1 MFLYSS
7 LLAVSEEATQI
18 VRWISIGGVIALL
31 VAIALIGH
39 FSSPEKQGRR
49 GSAKEVAFA
58 GICVAT
64 SFTLALLKIPTIE
77 SGGSITIAS
86 FVPIMLYAYVF
97 GPTKGFMVGLIHGL
111 LNFIEDPYILT
122 PATFIFDYLLAFMSV
137 GIMGFFGK
145 MRRKDREILPIALGA
160 ICVFSMR
167 FLSHLLSGMIFF
179 SMDSVWV
186 SFPEW
191 ATANAFIYSLIYQ
204 CIYVPADA
212 LIAIGVLIA
221 LCKSGAFDRLVKILK
236 SAK

>member
-1 MFLYSS
+1 MFLYTS
-7 LLAVSEEATQI
+7 LLAVSEKTTQT
-18 VRWISIGGVIALL
+18 VRWISIGGVLVLL
-31 VAIALIGH
+31 LAIALIGH
-39 FSSPEKQGRR
+39 FSSREQQSKMR
-49 GSAKEVAFA
+49 SAKEVAFA
-58 GICVAT
+58 GICVAA

-122 PATFIFDYLLAFMSV
+122 PATFVFDYLLAFMSV

-145 MRRKDREILPIALGA
+145 LPRKEGGILPIVLGA
-160 ICVFSMR
+160 LCVFSVR
-167 FLSHLLSGMIFF
+167 FISHLLSGMIFF

-186 SFPEW
+186 SFPAW
-191 ATANAFIYSLIYQ
+191 ATANAFIYSFIYQ
-204 CIYVPADA
+204 CIYIPADA
-212 LIAIGVLIA
+212 LIAIAALIA

-236 SAK
+236 TAK

>member
-1 MFLYSS
+1 MFLYTS
-7 LLAVSEEATQI
+7 LLAVSEKTTQT
-18 VRWISIGGVIALL
+18 VRWISIGGVLVLL
-31 VAIALIGH
+31 LAIALIGH
-39 FSSPEKQGRR
+39 FSSREQQSKTR
-49 GSAKEVAFA
+49 SAKEVAFA
-58 GICVAT
+58 GICVAA

-122 PATFIFDYLLAFMSV
+122 PATFVFDYLLAFMSV

-145 MRRKDREILPIALGA
+145 LPRKEGEILPIVLGA
-160 ICVFSMR
+160 LCVFSVR

-186 SFPEW
+186 SFPAW
-191 ATANAFIYSLIYQ
+191 ATANAFVYSLIYQ
-204 CIYVPADA
+204 CIYIPADA
-212 LIAIGVLIA
+212 LIAIAALIT

-236 SAK
+236 TTK

>member
-1 MFLYSS
+1 MFLYTS
-7 LLAVSEEATQI
+7 LLAVSEKTTQT
-18 VRWISIGGVIALL
+18 VRWISIGGVLVLL
-31 VAIALIGH
+31 LAIALIGH
-39 FSSPEKQGRR
+39 FSSREQQGKMR
-49 GSAKEVAFA
+49 SAKEVAFA
-58 GICVAT
+58 GICVAA

-97 GPTKGFMVGLIHGL
+97 GPTNGFMVGLIHGL

-122 PATFIFDYLLAFMSV
+122 PATFVFDYLLAFMSV

-145 MRRKDREILPIALGA
+145 LPRKEGEILPIVLGA
-160 ICVFSMR
+160 LCVFSVR

-179 SMDSVWV
+179 SLDSVWV

-191 ATANAFIYSLIYQ
+191 ATANAFIYSFIYQ

-212 LIAIGVLIA
+212 LIAIAVLTA

-236 SAK
+236 TAK